1 MLAQTLKGFRDFL
14 PTQKRLR
21 DRVIQTIQSVFEL
34 FGFEGLETPALEYDD
49 ILSGKY
55 GAEGE
60 RLRYHF
66 TDHGGRQVGLR
77 YDLTVPL
84 SRVIAEH
91 RSEIVFP
98 FKRYQI
104 QPVWRAENTQKGRY
118 REFYQCDFDTVG
130 SRSPLADAEIPAVYA
145 KALEK
150 LGFDNFSILYNSRQ
164 SLSVLLEK
172 SRIPEDLR
180 LRTLNILDKL
190 DKIGSEEVAK
200 ELIRIGLAEKQT
212 QELMSQLKEIS
223 PDESLTQIVNLA
235 TKLGVQESKLK
246 FSPTLV
252 RGLDYYTGPIFEA
265 VIDDSNIGSV
275 GGAGR
280 YDELIAQIGETKIPA
295 TGGSIGLERII
306 DSLTTKDQTGQ
317 PTRTKVLLTLLTDK
331 ASREKTLELSD
342 YLRAN
347 DVNCELFPDES
358 VKLEK
363 QISFASKKSI
373 PFLII
378 LGEQEVKQGL
388 ITLKDLTTGN
398 QESIKKEALLAKVS

>member
-1 MLAQTLKGFRDFL
+1 MPVQTLKGFRDFL

-21 DRVIQTIQSVFEL
+21 DRVTQTIASVFEL
-34 FGFEGLETPALEYDD
+34 FGFESLETPALEYDE

-55 GAEGE
+55 GEEGE
-60 RLRYHF
+60 RLRYSF
-66 TDHGGRQVGLR
+66 LDHGGRKVGLR
-77 YDLTVPL
+77 YDLTIPL
-84 SRVIAEH
+84 ARVISQH
-91 RSEIVFP
+91 RGQITFP

-130 SRSPLADAEIPAVYA
+130 SSSPLSDAETPAVYSRI
-145 KALEK
+145 LEK
-150 LGFDNFSILYNSRQ
+150 LGFPNFSILYNSRQ
-164 SLSVLLEK
+164 SLMRLLEK
-172 SRIPEDLR
+172 AGIPEDLR
-180 LRTLNILDKL
+180 LKTLGILDKL
-190 DKIGSEEVAK
+190 DKIGPEKVIEE
-200 ELIRIGLAEKQT
+200 LTRNGLT
-212 QELMSQLKEIS
+212 
-223 PDESLTQIVNLA
+223 VNLA
-235 TKLGVQESKLK
+235 KTLMGQIEQSTPDADLAQIIDLSSRLGVKKSRLK

-280 YDELIAQIGETKIPA
+280 YDELIAQMGGIKIPA
-295 TGGSIGLERII
+295 TGGSIGLERVI
-306 DSLTTKDQTGQ
+306 DILTAQNQVSQ
-317 PTRTKVLLTLLTDK
+317 PTRTKVLLTLLPGK
-331 ASREKTLELSD
+331 PSQEKTLELSD

-347 DVNCELFPDES
+347 SVNCELFPDES

-398 QESIKKEALLAKVS
+398 QESIKKEALLAKIN